1 MESRAGVGEDMRNK
15 VAMQT
20 ECKQTSHLNVC
31 RTKQPHWAQGKESYY
46 EDVGKRTALLS
57 LNVTDCKDESE
68 EDLEIMVK
76 SCYLLLQVEKLKP
89 VMEGLKLEF
98 A

>member
-1 MESRAGVGEDMRNK
+1 M
-15 VAMQT
+15 
-20 ECKQTSHLNVC
+20 
-31 RTKQPHWAQGKESYY
+31 
-46 EDVGKRTALLS
+46 ALLS
-57 LNVTDCKDESE
+57 LNVTDCEDESE

-89 VMEGLKLEF
+89 VMVGLKLEF

>member
-1 MESRAGVGEDMRNK
+1 MVKGR
-15 VAMQT
+15 
-20 ECKQTSHLNVC
+20 
-31 RTKQPHWAQGKESYY
+31 
-46 EDVGKRTALLS
+46 ALLS

-89 VMEGLKLEF
+89 VMVGLKLEF
-98 A
+98 AKMQIPGAHGDDNLGVWGAFYQAY

>member
-1 MESRAGVGEDMRNK
+1 MYVEQSSHIGPK
-15 VAMQT
+15 VKKATRRMLV
-20 ECKQTSHLNVC
+20 KGL
-31 RTKQPHWAQGKESYY
+31 
-46 EDVGKRTALLS
+46 LLS

-89 VMEGLKLEF
+89 VMVGLKLEF

>member
-1 MESRAGVGEDMRNK
+1 MCVEQSSHIGPKVKKTTMRMLVK
-15 VAMQT
+15 GWH
-20 ECKQTSHLNVC
+20 CC
-31 RTKQPHWAQGKESYY
+31 
-46 EDVGKRTALLS
+46 

-89 VMEGLKLEF
+89 VMVGLKLEF